1 MQLQWWKYATIKLL
15 KIYCL
20 LYLNFLDCWLIT
32 VTFNNFLD
40 MKDDSSIFINIE
52 WFLISSRFSLS
63 NKNHPYLKWQITYMM
78 EAWRRLLDLEH
89 RQISF
94 ILVIMPMIKSVS
106 ISEWLF
112 SDNVLYLGATIM
124 VVLISL
130 GLPCKMLVEEYS
142 SFALSYDLLLEKTP
156 QGTYYLIQFNICR
169 FNAQISVFC
178 KCFYLFLF
186 FKYKLLGNF
195 LLSSDSIISELE

>member
-1 MQLQWWKYATIKLL
+1 MCNYNDENVLQLL

-32 VTFNNFLD
+32 ITLNNFLD
-40 MKDDSSIFINIE
+40 LKDDSSIFINIE

-63 NKNHPYLKWQITYMM
+63 NKNHSYLKWQITYKI
-78 EAWRRLLDLEH
+78 EAQRRLLDLEH

-94 ILVIMPMIKSVS
+94 ILVIMPVIKSVS
-106 ISEWLF
+106 ISEWSF
-112 SDNVLYLGATIM
+112 SDNVLYLGAIIM

-142 SFALSYDLLLEKTP
+142 SFALSYDFLLEKTP
-156 QGTYYLIQFNICR
+156 RGTYYLI
-169 FNAQISVFC
+169 V
-178 KCFYLFLF
+178 
-186 FKYKLLGNF
+186 
-195 LLSSDSIISELE
+195 